1 MKFSPPPLSSNP
13 LYIRVRST
21 EGTFCIDLEAC
32 VETWEGPKVRE
43 RCIIQGTDPQHIATE
58 WNFVNFS
65 TEVGGK
71 AGNSY
76 LVRLRMKA
84 VMELIS
90 GFAAELFVVPGNQ
103 KLLLFLMFLH
113 PNPVGT

>member
-1 MKFSPPPLSSNP
+1 MELFRSFISRVNILGRIGNMKYSPLLPSNP

-21 EGTFCIDLEAC
+21 EGTFCIDLGAC

-43 RCIIQGTDPQHIATE
+43 RCIIQGTDPQDIATE

-71 AGNSY
+71 AGN
-76 LVRLRMKA
+76 
-84 VMELIS
+84 
-90 GFAAELFVVPGNQ
+90 
-103 KLLLFLMFLH
+103 
-113 PNPVGT
+113 